1 MDLSGLLQGQMG
13 NQLVEGV
20 MNQLGVGEGQA
31 KSAVSAAIPVLMT
44 ALNKNAQSG
53 GAESLFNALGKHD
66 GSILENLGGFLSG
79 GNFSDG
85 AGILSH
91 VLGGSQSNV
100 ENSLS
105 KSSGLSVAQISK
117 VLMIVAPIVMGYLG
131 KQKNQQGL
139 DSSGLSNMLGGLIG
153 GATQSNKSEMGM
165 IEKMLDQNG
174 DGSIMDDVM
183 NLGGKFLGGLFGGD
197 KK

>member
-1 MDLSGLLQGQMG
+1 MDLSGLLQGQVG
-13 NQLVEGV
+13 NQLIEGV
-20 MNQLGVGEGQA
+20 MSQLGVGEGQA

-44 ALNKNAQSG
+44 ALNKNAQGG
-53 GAESLFNALGKHD
+53 GADSLFNALAKHD
-66 GSILENLGGFLSG
+66 GSILDNIGGFLNG

-91 VLGGSQSNV
+91 VLGGSQANV

-105 KSSGLSVAQISK
+105 KSSGLSTAQIGK
-117 VLMIVAPIVMGYLG
+117 VLMMVAPIVMGYLG
-131 KQKNQQGL
+131 RQKQQQSL
-139 DSSGLSNMLGGLIG
+139 DSNGLGSLLGGLIG
-153 GATQSNKSEMGM
+153 DAKSSNNSEMSM

-183 NLGGKFLGGLFGGD
+183 NLGSKFLGGLFGGS
-197 KK
+197 K